1 MWDIK
6 SLVCRV
12 IFLLS
17 VLWEMLKEKS
27 ASSTQSVWARAEQFA
42 RSRIN
47 VHAEERILLNL
58 FYTNLRL
65 AGESRL
71 GQWLHIRTNRSKC
84 VKNFLVST
92 IQAWISGTRKR
103 ELRISPRFIFV
114 HHWKT
119 QYVCRSW
126 PGPSTLL
133 KPNIIDDSGCMLD
146 CSNQRWY

>member
-1 MWDIK
+1 MP
-6 SLVCRV
+6 SN
-12 IFLLS
+12 LS
-17 VLWEMLKEKS
+17 VV
-27 ASSTQSVWARAEQFA
+27 SVVRDAQGEIGVFYPVGLSESWTVSW
-42 RSRIN
+42 SRIN

-92 IQAWISGTRKR
+92 IQAWISGTRQR

-119 QYVCRSW
+119 QNVCRSW
-126 PGPSTLL
+126 PGPSTIL

-146 CSNQRWY
+146 CNNQRWY